1 MNAPRDLP
9 MMLTRTTPEEII
21 EFQNEALSSGG
32 LRRGRG
38 SPPYPPA
45 SSEISASKPVNELPP
60 QASGGRDC
68 SSLARPPH
76 HFLWFWVLAALT
88 IVGSGLAAE
97 AALYAIETL
106 TKPQ

>member
-1 MNAPRDLP
+1 

-38 SPPYPPA
+38 CPPPYPPA
-45 SSEISASKPVNELPP
+45 SSEISASEPVNELPP

-68 SSLARPPH
+68 PFLVDRPPH
-76 HFLWFWVLAALT
+76 QSLWFWVLVTLT

-97 AALYAIETL
+97 ASLYAIETL
-106 TKPQ
+106 TENAQ